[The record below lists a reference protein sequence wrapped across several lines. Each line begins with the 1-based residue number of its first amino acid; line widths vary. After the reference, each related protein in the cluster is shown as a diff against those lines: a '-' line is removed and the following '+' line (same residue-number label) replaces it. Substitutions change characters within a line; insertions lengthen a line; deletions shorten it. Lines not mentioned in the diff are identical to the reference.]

1 MKLYLDTANVK
12 EIQEG
17 ASLGLIDGVTTNPS
31 LVAREGGSFKDMLL
45 EICKMVDGPISAEV
59 VGIESE
65 GMIKEGRELAKI
77 HKNIVVKVPLI
88 PEGLRATKKLSAE
101 GIRVNVTLCFSP
113 TQALLAAKAGAW
125 CVSPFIGRLD
135 DISSDG
141 MELIRQIVTIYDN
154 YDYKTQVLVASV
166 RHPQH
171 VVEAAL
177 AGGHICTMPYSVFQQ
192 LAKHPLTDIGLKKF
206 LADWDAMGKKVT
218 GS

>member
-17 ASLGLIDGVTTNPS
+17 ANLGLIDGVTTNPS
-31 LVAREGGSFKDMLL
+31 LVAKEGRSFKEMLL
-45 EICKMVDGPISAEV
+45 EICNMVDGPISAEV
-59 VGIESE
+59 VGVESE
-65 GMIKEGRELAKI
+65 AMIKEGRDLAKV

-135 DISSDG
+135 DVSSDG
-141 MELIRQIVTIYDN
+141 MALIRQIITIYKN
-154 YDYKTQVLVASV
+154 YEYKTQVLVASV

-206 LADWDAMGKKVT
+206 LADWDAMGKK
-218 GS
+218 

>member
-12 EIQEG
+12 EIKEA
-17 ASLGLIDGVTTNPS
+17 ASLGVLDGVTTNPS
-31 LVAREGGSFKDMLL
+31 LAAKEGRNFHELLL
-45 EICKMVDGPISAEV
+45 EICRLVDGPISAEV
-59 VGIESE
+59 VSIEAE
-65 GMIKEGRELAKI
+65 AMIKEGRDLAKL
-77 HKNIVVKVPLI
+77 HQNIVVKCPLI
-88 PEGLRATKKLSAE
+88 PEGLKATKRLAAD

-135 DISSDG
+135 DISHDG
-141 MELIRQIVTIYDN
+141 MALIRQIVTIFRN
-154 YDYKTQVLVASV
+154 YSFKTQVLVASV

-177 AGGHICTMPYSVFQQ
+177 AGGNISTMPFSVFQQ

-206 LADWDAMGKKVT
+206 LADWNAIANK
-218 GS
+218 